1 MTAGAM
7 LREARERAGMSL
19 DDVAGITKIRP
30 SILAAMEED
39 DFSHCGGDVYA
50 RGQIRSVAQ
59 AVGLD
64 GAAAVDAYDHGA

>member
-1 MTAGAM
+1 MSAGTM

-30 SILAAMEED
+30 SILSAMEDD

-50 RGQIRSVAQ
+50 RGQIRSIAQ
-59 AVGLD
+59 AVGLNPAD
-64 GAAAVDAYDHGA
+64 AVEAYDRGA

>member
-19 DDVAGITKIRP
+19 EDVAGITKIRP
-30 SILAAMEED
+30 SILASMEED

-64 GAAAVDAYDHGA
+64 GAVAVEAYDRGA